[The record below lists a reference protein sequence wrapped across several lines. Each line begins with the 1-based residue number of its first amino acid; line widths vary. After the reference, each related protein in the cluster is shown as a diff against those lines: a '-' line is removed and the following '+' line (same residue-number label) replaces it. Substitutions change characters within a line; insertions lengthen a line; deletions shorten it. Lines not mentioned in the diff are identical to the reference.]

1 MSIQGLADGISDFFF
16 DQVEVDGADRVP
28 LERPVIFAAN
38 HHSGLIDA
46 LLLYSATPREIRA
59 VGKSTLWDI
68 LPLRPFLNAADVI
81 PVKRVRDGGG
91 SNDEAFAAVSHALLA
106 GDAIAIF
113 VEGTSHDNPGLA
125 PVKTG
130 AARMAFDAM
139 AHGARPLIVPVGIVF
154 EDRERFRSNALV
166 RFGEPIDVAELY
178 PSATTEDREQVR
190 DLTGRVEAGLAVVA
204 PVWENE
210 AQRAAAR
217 TSAMEQLPVGAP
229 LSAIESLAEM
239 LAELRPAALSAP
251 DPDLVGQRGEANLL
265 VPPDQIDALAALVL
279 APFAL
284 VGKWAN
290 RPPFVMVRQI
300 AKRADLNIRA
310 TLKVA
315 AGMILFPIWWIAIA
329 VVAAVIGAPFWWAF
343 GIAAAIAVLGLLAAR
358 ELPKARAER
367 RTRRHLRQRASA
379 AARRDKA

>member
-1 MSIQGLADGISDFFF
+1 MSIQGLADGIADFFF
-16 DQVEVDGADRVP
+16 DQLEVEGADQVP
-28 LERPVIFAAN
+28 ADRPVIFAAN

-68 LPLRPFLNAADVI
+68 LPLRPFLHAADVI

-91 SNDEAFAAVSHALLA
+91 SNDEAFAEVSQALLG
-106 GDAIAIF
+106 GDAIVIF

-125 PVKTG
+125 PIKTG

-139 AHGARPLIVPVGIVF
+139 AQGARPVIIPVGIVF

-166 RFGEPIDVAELY
+166 RFGEVIDVAELH
-178 PSATTEDREQVR
+178 PGATTDDRDQVR
-190 DLTGRVEAGLAVVA
+190 DLTTQVEAGLAVVA
-204 PVWENE
+204 PVWESE

-229 LSAIESLAEM
+229 LSAIEARAEE
-239 LAELRPAALSAP
+239 LAELRPASLSVP
-251 DPDLVGQRGEANLL
+251 DPDLVGERGEAKLL
-265 VPPDQIDALAALVL
+265 PSPPDQLDTLAALVL
-279 APFAL
+279 APFAI
-284 VGKWAN
+284 VGKWGN
-290 RPPFVMVRQI
+290 RPPFLLVRAI
-300 AKRADLNIRA
+300 ATRADLNIRA

-315 AGMILFPIWWIAIA
+315 AGMILFPLWWVAIAI
-329 VVAAVIGAPFWWAF
+329 VASLLGASFWWAF
-343 GIAAAIAVLGLLAAR
+343 GIAASIAVLGLLAAR

-367 RTRRHLRQRASA
+367 RARRHVRERQRQRSRPAG
-379 AARRDKA
+379 

>member
-16 DQVEVDGADRVP
+16 DQVEVEGAELVPGDRP
-28 LERPVIFAAN
+28 IIFAAN

-46 LLLYSATPREIRA
+46 LLLYSATPRPIRA

-68 LPLRPFLNAADVI
+68 LPLRPFLHAADVI

-91 SNDEAFAAVSHALLA
+91 SNDEAFAAVSEALVN

-125 PVKTG
+125 PIKTG

-139 AHGARPLIVPVGIVF
+139 GLGALPLIVPVGIVF

-166 RFGEPIDVAELY
+166 RFGEPIDVAAHH
-178 PSATTEDREQVR
+178 PTATTEDREAVR
-190 DLTGRVEAGLAVVA
+190 ALTAQVEAGLAVVA
-204 PVWENE
+204 PVWESE

-217 TSAMEQLPVGAP
+217 TSAIEQLPVGAP
-229 LSAIESLAEM
+229 LSAVEARAEE
-239 LAELRPAALSAP
+239 LAELRPASLGAP

-265 VPPDQIDALAALVL
+265 VPPDQIDTLAALVL

-284 VGKWAN
+284 VGKWTN
-290 RPPFVMVRQI
+290 RPPFLVVREI
-300 AKRADLNIRA
+300 ARRADLNIRA

-315 AGMILFPIWWIAIA
+315 AGMILFPIWWVAIAI
-329 VVAAVIGAPFWWAF
+329 VASVLGAPFWWAF

-367 RTRRHLRQRASA
+367 RTRRHLRERANPGRE
-379 AARRDKA
+379 RRA

>member
-1 MSIQGLADGISDFFF
+1 MGIQGLADGIADFFF
-16 DQVEVDGADRVP
+16 DQVEVEGAEQVPTDRP
-28 LERPVIFAAN
+28 IIFAAN

-91 SNDEAFAAVSHALLA
+91 SNDEAFAAVSEALVA

-125 PVKTG
+125 PIKTG

-139 AHGARPLIVPVGIVF
+139 GQGARPVIVPVGIVF
-154 EDRERFRSNALV
+154 EDRERFRSNALI
-166 RFGEPIDVAELY
+166 RYGEPIDVAALHAG
-178 PSATTEDREQVR
+178 ATTSDRDAVR
-190 DLTGRVEAGLAVVA
+190 QLTTRIEAGLAVVA
-204 PVWENE
+204 PIWESE

-217 TSAMEQLPVGAP
+217 TSALEQLPVGAS
-229 LSAIESLAEM
+229 LSAVEARAEV
-239 LAELRPAALSAP
+239 LAELRPASLSPP
-251 DPDLVGQRGEANLL
+251 DPGLVGERGEANLL
-265 VPPDQIDALAALVL
+265 VPPDQIDTLAALLL

-290 RPPFVMVRQI
+290 RPPFLLVRHI
-300 AKRADLNIRA
+300 AQRADLNIRA

-329 VVAAVIGAPFWWAF
+329 ILASVLGAPFWWAL

-367 RTRRHLRQRASA
+367 RTRRHLRKRA
-379 AARRDKA
+379 KASPSPD